1 MSIIINSK
9 TDKFFISINKK
20 GVHSFIMLGIYDQN
34 RARHLLCRV
43 GKFGDNDDKEPN
55 YALAIKF
62 LCNALFY
69 KNKAKLGDE
78 GITRNA
84 KGSTPITYQ
93 AYDITYDQYWE
104 FIQILESLQ
113 TDKNKFFCYKPMATN
128 GNEITL
134 ELSTDLIFPPQSKNK
149 IKENVNELHVGN
161 TCRHSAIALVEAT
174 QHAPVTSMVSSSF
187 FIGLPYSTVLD
198 YGKPSENIPFYV
210 LPAPPITFSELGLTK
225 TKIITKLYQRME
237 RMLLLET
244 NSQSTQDKFLR
255 LKELYLN
262 IVGSQR
268 QLSLS
273 ELLQSIQTWKQDNEF
288 ILTALRKRYFW
299 DSFFTRKSATMSL
312 IEEVE
317 RDLQVAKKYNF

>member
-1 MSIIINSK
+1 MPITINPQA
-9 TDKFFISINKK
+9 DKFFISINKQ

-34 RARHLLCRV
+34 KAKHLLCRV
-43 GKFGDNDDKEPN
+43 GKFGDNDDKDPN
-55 YALAIKF
+55 CSLVTKF

-78 GITRNA
+78 GITRRA

-93 AYDITYDQYWE
+93 AYDITYAQYLE

-113 TDKNKFFCYKPMATN
+113 TDENKFLCYKPVATQN
-128 GNEITL
+128 NEVTL
-134 ELSTDLIFPPQSKNK
+134 ELNNDLIFAPQPKNK

-161 TCRHSAIALVEAT
+161 TCRHSAITLVEAT
-174 QHAPVTSMVSSSF
+174 QHAPVASLVSSSF
-187 FIGLPYSTVLD
+187 FTSLPYKTVLD
-198 YGKPSENIPFYV
+198 YGKPSEEIPFYV
-210 LPAPPITFSELGLTK
+210 LPAPPVAFSGLGQTK

-262 IVGSQR
+262 IVGPQKK
-268 QLSLS
+268 LSFS
-273 ELLQSIQTWKQDNEF
+273 ELLQSIQTWKKDNES
-288 ILTALRKRYFW
+288 ILTALRKKYFW

-317 RDLQVAKKYNF
+317 RDLQVAQKV